1 MASSGLPIIVTSP
14 VMTIRESLLTLA
26 TAVTGIRRSV
36 TA

>member
-14 VMTIRESLLTLA
+14 VMTTMESLLTLTA
-26 TAVTGIRRSV
+26 AVTHIRRSV